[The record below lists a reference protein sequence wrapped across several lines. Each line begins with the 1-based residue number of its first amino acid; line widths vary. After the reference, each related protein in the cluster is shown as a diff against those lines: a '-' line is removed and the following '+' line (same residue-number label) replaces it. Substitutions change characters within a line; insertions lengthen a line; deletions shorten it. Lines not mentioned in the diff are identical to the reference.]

1 MQNNN
6 YWMCQTLQQIAELG
20 DLETDTEKLS
30 LVTTENDF
38 LQKLEEIVAY
48 LIERDFEKL
57 LWILYRIDVD
67 EQRTKRIL
75 SQNVPADAP
84 KVLAQLILERQK
96 QKEEFRKSFHQAAVS
111 KEDEDLLL

>member
-1 MQNNN
+1 MSL
-6 YWMCQTLQQIAELG
+6 TLQQLAELG
-20 DLETDTEKLS
+20 DLEADTEKLS
-30 LVTTENDF
+30 LVNDEVDF
-38 LQKLEEIVAY
+38 LQKLEEIIAY
-48 LIERDFEKL
+48 LIDRDFEKL

-75 SQNVPADAP
+75 GQNLPADAP

-96 QKEEFRKSFHQAAVS
+96 KKEEFKSSFQQVAIS